1 MRIPTLTLLS
11 LGLSLFLIAASASA
25 DDGFPG
31 RKEYPQVPVLELSD
45 LHSRFNDVVV
55 VDARSH
61 YEFDTLRIKGAV
73 NIPVAE
79 KSFEQQVAELRASTD
94 KPIVFY
100 CNGRTC
106 FKSYLAVQKCERA
119 NIPNTFA
126 YDAGMFE
133 WAKAHPDLAELLGK
147 SPVRDADII
156 SSTTFKTRLLE
167 PEAFSTRVFDSP
179 KPVLVLDVRDK
190 YQRGATGFFIGKE
203 RWASLDDKAKLAEYI
218 QQAKAQNRT
227 LLIYDAVGKQV
238 RWLQYMLEAEGVK
251 DYYFM
256 QGGAKSFYEKVIEA
270 DV

>member
-1 MRIPTLTLLS
+1 MRIPTVVLLVFA
-11 LGLSLFLIAASASA
+11 LLACTAATAA

-31 RKEYPQVPVLELSD
+31 RKEHPEVPVLELAD
-45 LHSRFNDVVV
+45 LHSRFNDVVL

-106 FKSYLAVQKCERA
+106 MKSYLAVEKCQRA
-119 NIPNTFA
+119 NISNTFA

-133 WAKAHPDLAELLGK
+133 WAKAHPDRAELLGK
-147 SPVRDADII
+147 SPVRDTDII
-156 SSTTFKTRLLE
+156 ASATFKKRLLD
-167 PEAFSTRVFDSP
+167 PKTFSTRVFESP

-203 RWASLDDKAKLAEYI
+203 RWASLDDKEKLSSYVK
-218 QQAKAQNRT
+218 QAKAQNRT

-238 RWLQYMLEAEGVK
+238 RWLQYMLEAEGVQ

-256 QGGAKSFYEKVIEA
+256 QEGAKGFYEKIIEA
-270 DV
+270 EA